1 MTEKQFAYVLEKYP
15 FYEGYEI
22 LMISSSIDEITT
34 HFIRELRQLP
44 NHYGLQISKYEF
56 GRLYGGLDY
65 VETIKHIEREN
76 GKIKDLKKELEE

>member
-1 MTEKQFAYVLEKYP
+1 MTEKQFAYILDKYP
-15 FYEGYEI
+15 FYEAHEI

-34 HFIRELRQLP
+34 YFIRELRQLP

-65 VETIKHIEREN
+65 AETIRHVEKEN
-76 GKIKDLKKELEE
+76 GKIKDLKRLYE